1 MKHIWW
7 KVHTSIQKGGD
18 KKACQSQPKKKKE
31 RWMLKQSTKKFHL
44 KNNKGHAMAS
54 SYFTQKSW

>member
-18 KKACQSQPKKKKE
+18 KKACQSQPKKRKREMDVETEYQEMSFKE
-31 RWMLKQSTKKFHL
+31 
-44 KNNKGHAMAS
+44 
-54 SYFTQKSW
+54 

>member
-18 KKACQSQPKKKKE
+18 KKACQSQPKKE
-31 RWMLKQSTKKFHL
+31 RKRD
-44 KNNKGHAMAS
+44 GC
-54 SYFTQKSW
+54 

>member
-18 KKACQSQPKKKKE
+18 NKACQSQPKKKERDMDVETEYQEMSFKE
-31 RWMLKQSTKKFHL
+31 
-44 KNNKGHAMAS
+44 
-54 SYFTQKSW
+54 